1 MIEPLH
7 KINKPETLAQIAYKS
22 LRNSILSFKLKQN
35 IIYNEMSVAQ
45 ELGLS
50 RTPVREALLRLSS
63 EGLVTFLPR
72 KGFIVTSYTE
82 EEIEEVFELRIILES
97 SVIRKVASKIS
108 PGDFDKLRE
117 YIEIQHKA
125 ATENDYHGF
134 MLSDRA
140 FHKTFFELAGNCKL
154 MEIMENF
161 QDICHMIGV
170 CYLKVAGFYEKV
182 ILDHEAILKS
192 VETGD
197 ADKAEAAIV
206 NHINRV
212 KDAVIEAVSAES

>member
-1 MIEPLH
+1 MAI
-7 KINKPETLAQIAYKS
+7 
-22 LRNSILSFKLKQN
+22 
-35 IIYNEMSVAQ
+35 AQ

-72 KGFIVTSYTE
+72 KGFIVTSYTK

-97 SVIRKVASKIS
+97 SVIRKVASKIR
-108 PGDFDKLRE
+108 PGDFEKLRE
-117 YIEIQHKA
+117 CIEIQHKA
-125 ATENDYHGF
+125 ATANDYYGF

-140 FHKTFFELAGNCKL
+140 FHKTFFELAGNFKL
-154 MEIMENF
+154 MEIMDNF

-170 CYLKVAGFYEKV
+170 CYLKVAGLYEKA
-182 ILDHEAILKS
+182 ILDHEGILKS

-212 KDAVIEAVSAES
+212 KDAVIEAIPAES